1 MTEMHNRVPAMLL
14 VRQLTR
20 TASAAHAHGDRAA
33 ATVGQSLARWQV
45 LDSFTDTPRT
55 VPAAA
60 RRLRQS
66 RQSAQRIVDLLTRE
80 GLLEAAPNPDHRNS
94 PLYSVTAAG
103 RAMLEDLDRSAAP
116 WQEFLT
122 ARLTRQEI
130 ETLTELLTKLQV
142 VADDYDDRSA

>member
-1 MTEMHNRVPAMLL
+1 MLL

-45 LDSFTDTPRT
+45 LDT